1 MNQEKIKK
9 MTNNQLIKHVEY
21 LVRRERQLVECLILH
36 LQEIQDRKLFLQM
49 GFVSLFECLVKHFK
63 YSESSA
69 YARISVLKILKDV
82 PQVAQELSTG
92 ELNLTS
98 LTLVQSFIKKQ
109 EKQSGQK
116 ISIEEKIKYLAT
128 IKNKNTSETKQILA
142 QIDPDIQLP
151 TDQLRYLDSQNVQLQ
166 ITTNKNILQKI
177 EHLKSLISHS
187 NINPSYSEILEMSLD
202 AAIEKIEKKK
212 RNSF

>member
-128 IKNKNTSETKQILA
+128 IKNKNTSETK
-142 QIDPDIQLP
+142 
-151 TDQLRYLDSQNVQLQ
+151 
-166 ITTNKNILQKI
+166 
-177 EHLKSLISHS
+177 
-187 NINPSYSEILEMSLD
+187 
-202 AAIEKIEKKK
+202 
-212 RNSF
+212 